1 VNDTIRPNAP
11 LLEVSDMSKTRGG
24 RHVLERVQLTVETGE
39 LVVLLGP
46 NGAGKTTLLSAA
58 CGRIAPDSGTVKL
71 AGADPRREARARRTL
86 GFVPQEIALYPFLTV
101 SENLQVF
108 GRMMGVHRR
117 RLEARIKEALDWSG
131 LSDRRDERVD
141 KLSGGMRRRLNI
153 VTSLL
158 HEPALLMLD
167 EPTVGVD
174 VNARERIHELL
185 KRLRNRGLGILL
197 TTHDLDQA
205 TTLADR
211 VAFLM
216 DGKIRMAGAP
226 ESLIARVF
234 GTDKQLT
241 VSLHKSPSED
251 QRQQLAE
258 QGLFP
263 GADGLI
269 WSGGAGADYCNAIIW
284 QESLQSM
291 GLDIAEVRLR
301 EPGLEAVFLRLTG
314 EELIL

>member
-1 VNDTIRPNAP
+1 VNRTISSETP
-11 LLEVSDMSKTRGG
+11 LLEVRSFSKTRGG
-24 RHVLERVQLTVETGE
+24 RVVLERVRLSVHTGE

-58 CGRIAPDSGTVKL
+58 CGRIAPDSGTVQL
-71 AGADPRREARARRTL
+71 AGADPRREPRARRTL

-101 SENLQVF
+101 SENLQIF
-108 GRMMGVHRR
+108 GRMMGVPRR
-117 RLEARIKEALDWSG
+117 CLEARIKEALAWSG
-131 LSDRRDERVD
+131 LSDRRADRVD

-158 HEPALLMLD
+158 HKPSLLMLD

-185 KRLRNRGLGILL
+185 RRLRNRGLGILL

-205 TTLADR
+205 TALADR
-211 VAFLM
+211 VAFLV
-216 DGKIRMAGAP
+216 DGKIRMDGAP

-234 GTDKQLT
+234 GAEKQLT
-241 VSLHKSPSED
+241 VALHSSPTKD
-251 QRQQLAE
+251 QRKRLAE

-263 GADGLI
+263 GDDGLT
-269 WSGGAGADYCNAIIW
+269 WSGGAGPDYRNAVIW

-291 GLDIAEVRLR
+291 GLEIAEVRLR

-314 EELIL
+314 KELVL